1 MSFISSSSPH
11 NVVSPLGQNE
21 MVKVYYTVSLLN
33 RYNYMVCIV

>member
-21 MVKVYYTVSLLN
+21 MEKVYYSLSIKPL
-33 RYNYMVCIV
+33 